1 MASVSARVEVN
12 GLADTLKVLRR
23 VDPELRKT
31 TIRRMKLAAKPM
43 QAEAKKLFP
52 DASPLSGW
60 GSWTGR
66 SGNRITGPEG
76 YDGGIVRKGVKVAFK
91 GNVKRG
97 SQSNVIPLLT
107 LRQTSA
113 AGVIFDIAG
122 RKSSGNSP
130 SGRAMIARL
139 DRFAPASRVMWPTA
153 ERHMPEVVQGVRSAI
168 DDMSEIINQE
178 LR

>member
-1 MASVSARVEVN
+1 MAGVSAKVEVN
-12 GLADTLKVLRR
+12 GLADTLRTLRR

-31 TIRRMKLAAKPM
+31 TIKRMKLAAKPM

-52 DASPLSGW
+52 SASPLSGW
-60 GSWTGR
+60 GNWRG
-66 SGNRITGPEG
+66 G
-76 YDGGIVRKGVKVAFK
+76 YDGA
-91 GNVKRG
+91 NVKRNVKVSFKG
-97 SQSNVIPLLT
+97 SKARNSDVIPLLT

-122 RKSSGNSP
+122 RKSQGNSP

-168 DDMSEIINQE
+168 DDMSAIINQE

>member
-1 MASVSARVEVN
+1 MDGVSAKVEVN
-12 GLADTLKVLRR
+12 GLADTLRTLRR

-31 TIRRMKLAAKPM
+31 TIKRMKLAAKPM

-52 DASPLSGW
+52 NASPLSGW
-60 GSWTGR
+60 GNWRG
-66 SGNRITGPEG
+66 G
-76 YDGGIVRKGVKVAFK
+76 YDGR
-91 GNVKRG
+91 NVKRNVKVSFKG
-97 SQSNVIPLLT
+97 SKARNSNVIPLLT

-113 AGVIFDIAG
+113 AGAIFDIAG

-168 DDMSEIINQE
+168 DDMSAIINQE

>member
-1 MASVSARVEVN
+1 MAQDIEARLEVN

-23 VDPELRKT
+23 IDPELRKT
-31 TIRRMKLAAKPM
+31 TVRRMKLAAKPM

-60 GSWTGR
+60 GNWRG
-66 SGNRITGPEG
+66 G
-76 YDGGIVRKGVKVAFK
+76 YDGRTVKRNVKVAFK
-91 GNVKRG
+91 GSKARN
-97 SQSNVIPLLT
+97 SDTIPLLT

>member
-1 MASVSARVEVN
+1 MSSVSTKVEVN
-12 GLADTLKVLRR
+12 GLADTLRTLRR

-76 YDGGIVRKGVKVAFK
+76 YDGGMVRKGVKVAFK
-91 GNVKRG
+91 GSKARN
-97 SQSNVIPLLT
+97 SDTIPLLT

>member
-1 MASVSARVEVN
+1 MAGVSAKVEVN
-12 GLADTLKVLRR
+12 GLADTLRTLRR

-31 TIRRMKLAAKPM
+31 TIKRMKVAAKPM

-52 DASPLSGW
+52 SASPLSGW
-60 GSWTGR
+60 GNWRG
-66 SGNRITGPEG
+66 G
-76 YDGGIVRKGVKVAFK
+76 YDGATVKRNVKVSFK
-91 GNVKRG
+91 GSKTRN
-97 SQSNVIPLLT
+97 SDTIPLLT

-122 RKSSGNSP
+122 RKSQGNSP

-153 ERHMPEVVQGVRSAI
+153 ERHMPEVVRGVRSAI
-168 DDMSEIINQE
+168 DDMSRQINEE

>member
-1 MASVSARVEVN
+1 MAGVSAKVEVN
-12 GLADTLKVLRR
+12 GLADTLRTLRR

-31 TIRRMKLAAKPM
+31 TIKRMKLAAKPM

-60 GSWTGR
+60 GNWRG
-66 SGNRITGPEG
+66 G
-76 YDGGIVRKGVKVAFK
+76 YDGR
-91 GNVKRG
+91 NVKRNVKVSFKG
-97 SQSNVIPLLT
+97 SKARNSNVIPLLT

-113 AGVIFDIAG
+113 AGAIFDIAG

-153 ERHMPEVVQGVRSAI
+153 ERHMPEVAQGVRSAI
-168 DDMSEIINQE
+168 DDMSAIINQE

>member
-1 MASVSARVEVN
+1 MAGVSAKVEVN
-12 GLADTLKVLRR
+12 GLADTLRTLRR

-31 TIRRMKLAAKPM
+31 TIKRMKVAAKPM

-52 DASPLSGW
+52 SASPLSGW
-60 GSWTGR
+60 GTWRG
-66 SGNRITGPEG
+66 G
-76 YDGGIVRKGVKVAFK
+76 YDGATVKRNVKVSFK
-91 GNVKRG
+91 GSKARN
-97 SQSNVIPLLT
+97 SDTIPLLT

-153 ERHMPEVVQGVRSAI
+153 ERHMPEVVRGVRSAI
-168 DDMSEIINQE
+168 DDMSRQINEE